1 VIDNSE
7 LRIPNSKLRIPN
19 SELKMKTPL
28 SWLQLSHEK
37 SRLLIALAGIGFA
50 DMLMFIQLG
59 FRAALFDSSVTF
71 HKALQG
77 DIFLMSPQ
85 SDALGFTKT
94 FSERRLYE
102 SAAVAE
108 VESVVPIYLNYGSWK
123 NPIKRNTRTIL
134 TIAFNP
140 AQNPLSFSGLKENIP
155 QIQLPDVVLFD
166 DKSRVEFGTIPDL
179 LQQNKPVKAEVSGR
193 KVTVGGLFSM
203 GASFAADGNIITSDT
218 NFLRLFPDRQKGLI
232 DVGIINLEPEVN
244 IEQAKTTLKAKLA
257 QNGDV
262 EIFDKQ
268 EFIQEE
274 IAYWQN
280 ATAIGFIFS
289 LGTAIG
295 FLVGIVI
302 VYQILYTDV
311 ANHLPEYAT
320 LKAMGYKDNY
330 FVMLVFQEAI
340 ILGVLGFLPGYFIA
354 IGLYSLAAGAT
365 ALPLAMTASRAVT
378 VMILTVIMCCA
389 SGTVAVRKLS
399 AADPADIF

>member
-1 VIDNSE
+1 VTDNSE
-7 LRIPNSKLRIPN
+7 LRTPN

-102 SAAVAE
+102 SAAVDE
-108 VESVVPIYLNYGSWK
+108 VDSVVPVYLNYGSWK

-140 AQNPLSFSGLKENIP
+140 AQNPLNFPGLKENIP

-166 DKSRVEFGTIPDL
+166 DKSRVEFGAIPDL
-179 LQQNKPVKAEVSGR
+179 LKQNKPVTAEVSGR
-193 KVTVGGLFSM
+193 KVTVEGLFSM

-232 DVGIINLEPEVN
+232 DVGIINLKPGAN
-244 IEQAKTTLKAKLA
+244 LEQAKASLKAKLS

-262 EIFDKQ
+262 DIFDKQ

-274 IAYWQN
+274 IAYWQS

-320 LKAMGYKDNY
+320 LKAMGYKDSY
-330 FVMLVFQEAI
+330 FVLLVFQEAI
-340 ILGVLGFLPGYFIA
+340 ILGVLGFLPGYLIA
-354 IGLYSLAAGAT
+354 TGLYSLAAGAT
-365 ALPLAMTASRAVT
+365 ALPLAMTANRAAT
-378 VMILTVIMCCA
+378 VMILTIIMCCA

>member
-1 VIDNSE
+1 
-7 LRIPNSKLRIPN
+7 
-19 SELKMKTPL
+19 MKTPL

-59 FRAALFDSSVTF
+59 FQAALFDSSVTF
-71 HKALQG
+71 HKALYG

-85 SDALGFTKT
+85 SDALGFTEP

-102 SAAVAE
+102 SAAIDN

-123 NPIKRNTRTIL
+123 NPIERNTRTIL

-140 AQNPLSFSGLKENIP
+140 AKNPVNFPGIKESIDKIK
-155 QIQLPDVVLFD
+155 QPDVVLFD
-166 DKSRVEFGTIPDL
+166 DLSRAEFGTISDL
-179 LQQNKPVKAEVSGR
+179 LEEQGAVKAEVSSR
-193 KVTVGGLFSM
+193 KVTVKGLFSM
-203 GASFAADGNIITSDT
+203 GASFAADGNILTSDT

-232 DVGIINLEPEVN
+232 DVGIINLKAGSN
-244 IEQAKTTLKAKLA
+244 IEQAKVTLQAKLPK
-257 QNGDV
+257 DV
-262 EIFDKQ
+262 EIFDKE

-274 IAYWQN
+274 IAYWQS

-295 FLVGIVI
+295 FVVGIVI

-320 LKAMGYKDNY
+320 LKAMGYKDSY
-330 FVMLVFQEAI
+330 FVVLVFREAV
-340 ILGVLGFLPGYFIA
+340 ILAVLGFIPGYFIA
-354 IGLYSLAAGAT
+354 TALYSLAAGAT
-365 ALPLAMTASRAVT
+365 ALPLAMTANRAIT
-378 VMILTVIMCCA
+378 VLILTIIMCCA